1 MSIVRKFLILF
12 FLININNFVYS
23 NENIVFVDLDY
34 LFENSNLGKS
44 ILSNLNKINNENIK
58 ILQLKDNKLKEEED
72 QIIKK
77 KNIISVEQFDKEVN
91 SLKDK
96 IKIFRDEKDK
106 MTNEFTNL
114 KKSLI
119 SDFIKKINPIV
130 EEYMVEK
137 SVNIIIDKKVIF
149 LGLKTSDATLDI
161 LSKINKNFN

>member
-1 MSIVRKFLILF
+1 MSVIRKLF
-12 FLININNFVYS
+12 IFFFFFNINNFVQS

-34 LFENSNLGKS
+34 IFEHSNPGKS
-44 ILSNLNKINNENIK
+44 ILSNLNKINDENIK
-58 ILQLKDNKLKEEED
+58 NLQLKENKLKEQED

-77 KNIISVEQFDKEVN
+77 QNIISVEQFDKEVN
-91 SLKDK
+91 LLKDK

-119 SDFIKKINPIV
+119 SDFFKKINPIV

-137 SVNIIIDKKVIF
+137 SVNIIIDKKIIF
-149 LGLKTSDATLDI
+149 LGLKTSDATSDI